1 MRERVGHGYLKTRRL
16 APDTTLPSRSL
27 PVWWGHAAV
36 LPLVA
41 LLSVLPLIWFGRN
54 WRVSAD
60 GSLYLLEAR
69 HLLSGSGYTAFG
81 GVPQTVRGPV
91 FPAILS
97 LLILVFGRDLDALAW
112 AVRLLVLVNPVLLYL
127 LVRRLAGTSA
137 GLLAAALMSV
147 FGYSAA
153 LSDAFNIDA
162 VSLIFFLLALLAL
175 FAAVDSGGLWLAAL
189 SGLLIG
195 VSILTKETLFT
206 ALPVGVFAALWAG
219 WSARGVPW
227 HYGGVLVV
235 CLPWWA
241 WVWYWEREVYLV
253 GRLPSGLIAPALVVA
268 LVLLGLGIAAWRR
281 RVLHRLVEGERRR
294 RVAAWPL
301 VILWSVALTV
311 LLQSTIGGRIFRD
324 TALREYVQ
332 GQVLRDTSLWPLL
345 PVAGA
350 YLLWRTLRGHRLW
363 GMYLAV
369 LVMLIPVAL
378 LVLAQRYAT
387 RQWMVPQTL
396 LYGALAALTVES
408 VRLALTTLLD
418 RRSTAET
425 SPVTDVEGVG
435 AARVTA
441 VALSILL
448 VGSLSVAA
456 VSRVNA
462 LWTQQ
467 ERIAERD
474 PNNQVN
480 SAVLAMR
487 SWMTENVPRGSGVL
501 ATWLYSSQLAFADER
516 DLNWAFVRRDC
527 LTRGDDL
534 ERALCARSATEQ
546 RAWPPPSGTFWV
558 SIGDNCDAS
567 SLSLD
572 GVLAQMDQ
580 ARAEYFLVTR
590 EPGYQTTLAWVGPLV
605 QSGAFEIVHST
616 YLRRGPTVRQA
627 RGLVLLHQTGE
638 PGTVGRVIMDG
649 PSATNLI
656 TCERAQHGDDYA
668 EAIRS
673 TFPRGISV
681 LPGTPGVEVV
691 RREIQGIYTR

>member
-1 MRERVGHGYLKTRRL
+1 MGHGYSGTRGL
-16 APDTTLPSRSL
+16 APGTTLPSRFL
-27 PVWWGHAAV
+27 PAWSGHAAI

-81 GVPQTVRGPV
+81 DVPQTVRGPV

-97 LLILVFGRDLDALAW
+97 LLIVLFGRDLDALAW

-127 LVRRLAGTSA
+127 LVRRQAGTGA
-137 GLLAAALMSV
+137 GLLAAAMMSI

-162 VSLIFFLLALLAL
+162 AALIFFLPALLTLLAS
-175 FAAVDSGGLWLAAL
+175 VDSGSLRLAAL
-189 SGLLIG
+189 SGLLLG
-195 VSILTKETLFT
+195 VSILTKETVFT
-206 ALPVGVFAALWAG
+206 VLPVGVFAVLWAG
-219 WSARGVPW
+219 WSARGVLW
-227 HYGGVLVV
+227 HYAGVLVV

-241 WVWYWEREVYLV
+241 WVWYWERQIYLV
-253 GRLPSGLIAPALVVA
+253 GRLPSSLIAPAVA
-268 LVLLGLGIAAWRR
+268 LAPLLLGLGIAAWRR
-281 RVLHRLVEGERRR
+281 RLLHRLAAGERRR
-294 RVAAWPL
+294 RVAAWAL
-301 VILWSVALTV
+301 VILWSGALTV

-332 GQVLRDTSLWPLL
+332 GQVLRDTPLWPLL
-345 PVAGA
+345 PMAGA
-350 YLLWRTLRGHRLW
+350 YLVWRTLRGDRLW
-363 GMYLAV
+363 GTYMAV

-396 LYGALAALTVES
+396 LYGALATLTVES
-408 VRLALTTLLD
+408 VRLALERVSH
-418 RRSTAET
+418 RRRTPEASPESGTA
-425 SPVTDVEGVG
+425 GVRSG
-435 AARVTA
+435 RVA
-441 VALSILL
+441 SAALSVLL
-448 VGSLSVAA
+448 VSSLSVGA

-480 SAVLAMR
+480 SAVLAMQ

-534 ERALCARSATEQ
+534 DEALCARSPTEQ
-546 RAWPPPSGTFWV
+546 KAWPPPPDTFWI
-558 SIGDNCDAS
+558 SIGTNCDAS
-567 SLSLD
+567 SLSLN

-580 ARAEYFLVTR
+580 ARAEYFLITR

-605 QSGAFEIVHST
+605 QSGAFEIAHST

-627 RGLVLLHQTGE
+627 RGLVLLRRTGE
-638 PGTVGRVIMDG
+638 AGTVSRVIMDG

-656 TCERAQHGDDYA
+656 ACERARHGDGYA

-681 LPGTPGVEVV
+681 LPGTPGVELA